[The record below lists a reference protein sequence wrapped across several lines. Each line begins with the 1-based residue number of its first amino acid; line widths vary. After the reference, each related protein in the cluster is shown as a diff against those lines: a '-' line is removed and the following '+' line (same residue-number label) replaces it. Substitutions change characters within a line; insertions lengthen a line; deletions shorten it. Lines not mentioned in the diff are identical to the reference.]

1 MGQALVTICNESEV
15 MAKTL
20 TDAYL
25 VLLLAATIHGTD
37 AAVRDTAKR
46 CTKTLPRSKRHVMY
60 QIVDS
65 KEPLRLVFHIAEN
78 LD

>member
-1 MGQALVTICNESEV
+1 

-37 AAVRDTAKR
+37 AAVRNTAKS
-46 CTKTLPRSKRHVMY
+46 CAKTLPRSKRHVMY

>member
-1 MGQALVTICNESEV
+1 MICNETEV

-20 TDAYL
+20 SDVYL
-25 VLLLAATIHGTD
+25 VLLLVATIHGTD
-37 AAVRDTAKR
+37 AAVRDAAKR
-46 CTKTLPRSKRHVMY
+46 CAKTLPRSKRDVMY

-65 KEPLRLVFHIAEN
+65 KEPLKLVFRIAEN

>member
-1 MGQALVTICNESEV
+1 MGQALVTTCNESEV

-46 CTKTLPRSKRHVMY
+46 CTKTLPRSKRDVMY

-65 KEPLRLVFHIAEN
+65 KEPLRIVFHIAEN

>member
-1 MGQALVTICNESEV
+1 MAICNESEV

-25 VLLLAATIHGTD
+25 VLLLAATIHGTN

-46 CTKTLPRSKRHVMY
+46 CAKTLPRSKRDVMY

>member
-1 MGQALVTICNESEV
+1 MGQVLVAICNESEV

-46 CTKTLPRSKRHVMY
+46 CTKTLPRSKRDVMY

-65 KEPLRLVFHIAEN
+65 KEPLKLVFHIAEN

>member
-1 MGQALVTICNESEV
+1 

-46 CTKTLPRSKRHVMY
+46 CAKTLPRSKRDVMY
-60 QIVDS
+60 RKGSMIPTFKADS
-65 KEPLRLVFHIAEN
+65 
-78 LD
+78 

>member
-1 MGQALVTICNESEV
+1 MSVSSKMTCNEIV

-46 CTKTLPRSKRHVMY
+46 CAKTLPRSKRDVMY

-65 KEPLRLVFHIAEN
+65 KEPLKLVFHIAAN

>member
-1 MGQALVTICNESEV
+1 MSVSSKMTCNETEV

-46 CTKTLPRSKRHVMY
+46 CAKTLPRSKRDMMY
-60 QIVDS
+60 QIVNS
-65 KEPLRLVFHIAEN
+65 KEPLKLVFHIAEN
-78 LD
+78 LG

>member
-1 MGQALVTICNESEV
+1 

-25 VLLLAATIHGTD
+25 VLLLCATIHGTD
-37 AAVRDTAKR
+37 EAVRGAAKR
-46 CTKTLPRSKRHVMY
+46 CAKTLPRSKRDMMF
-60 QIVDS
+60 QIANS
-65 KEPLRLVFHIAEN
+65 EKPLELVFHIAEN

>member
-1 MGQALVTICNESEV
+1 MGQVLVAICSESEV

-46 CTKTLPRSKRHVMY
+46 CAKTLPRSKRDVMY

>member
-1 MGQALVTICNESEV
+1 MGQVLVAICSESEV

-46 CTKTLPRSKRHVMY
+46 CAKTLPRSKRDVMY

-65 KEPLRLVFHIAEN
+65 KEPLKLVFHIAEN

>member
-1 MGQALVTICNESEV
+1 MGQALVTTCNESEV

-46 CTKTLPRSKRHVMY
+46 CTKTLPRSKRDVMY

>member
-1 MGQALVTICNESEV
+1 MGQVLVAICNESEV

-25 VLLLAATIHGTD
+25 VLLLAATIHGTN

-46 CTKTLPRSKRHVMY
+46 CTKTLPRSKRDVMY

-65 KEPLRLVFHIAEN
+65 KEPLKLVFHIAEN

>member
-1 MGQALVTICNESEV
+1 MGQVLVAICSESEV

-46 CTKTLPRSKRHVMY
+46 CTKTLPRSKRDVMY

-65 KEPLRLVFHIAEN
+65 KEPLKLVFHIAEN

>member
-1 MGQALVTICNESEV
+1 MSVSSKMTCNETEV

-46 CTKTLPRSKRHVMY
+46 CAKTLPRSKRNLMY

-65 KEPLRLVFHIAEN
+65 KEPLKLVFHIAEN

>member
-1 MGQALVTICNESEV
+1 MGQVLVAICNESEV

-25 VLLLAATIHGTD
+25 VLLLAATIHGTN

-46 CTKTLPRSKRHVMY
+46 CAKTLPRSKRDVMY